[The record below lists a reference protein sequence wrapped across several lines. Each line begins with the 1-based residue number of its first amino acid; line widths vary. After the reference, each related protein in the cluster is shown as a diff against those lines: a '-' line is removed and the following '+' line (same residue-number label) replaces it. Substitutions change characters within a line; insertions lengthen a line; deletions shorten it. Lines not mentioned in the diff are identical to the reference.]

1 MPELMKETEKSLTN
15 KLAIGAGVVA
25 LIPYLALLSTSGI
38 SAFLLTTPLW
48 WSAES
53 WGASVTIGSTVGMV
67 GVVASALVLWSSRH
81 EGRRSGLGLALGGLY
96 AIPLIVSPF
105 GLAPFHLFTG
115 PVLLVLVAAVV
126 NHRRK
131 FAELN

>member
-1 MPELMKETEKSLTN
+1 MTTKGL
-15 KLAIGAGVVA
+15 IVGRGVVA
-25 LIPYLALLSTSGI
+25 LLPYLALLSTSGI

-81 EGRRSGLGLALGGLY
+81 EGRLSGFGLTLAALY
-96 AIPLIVSPF
+96 AIPLIVSPY

-115 PVLLVLVAAVV
+115 PVLLVLVAAIV

-131 FAELN
+131 FVELN